1 MDDVRLKRI
10 RHRAWRR
17 GFKEADLVL
26 GPFADAACPTL
37 TADQLDAFEALLEAP
52 DPDIYAWVLRRQP
65 VPAVYDTEVLRMIR
79 AFHGLESGA

>member
-26 GPFADAACPTL
+26 GPFADAACLKMTSS
-37 TADQLDAFEALLEAP
+37 QLDVFEDLLEEP
-52 DPDIYAWVLRRQP
+52 DPDVYAWVLGRRAA
-65 VPAVYDTEVLRMIR
+65 PARFEADILPMIR
-79 AFHGLESGA
+79 AFHDLG